1 MFQKNL
7 RRLANLDNLPD
18 PETLAEELIEN
29 LESALD
35 GLRLAL
41 EELKKWDKNSDS
53 FDNRSR
59 QKKLTNIP
67 KSFRIYTNTI
77 YF

>member
-1 MFQKNL
+1 VFQKNL

-41 EELKKWDKNSDS
+41 EKLKKWDKNSDS

-59 QKKLTNIP
+59 QKKLTNIT